1 MEQFNQNTFTYYRI
15 KLRNSK
21 PEPIVVPIS
30 QPLQILMKNIVGPRK
45 KGPVFEKLLPD
56 QTMNRYLKEIAT
68 IAGIGIQWRIPYQ
81 HAPTGTTRNPILRV
95 TR

>member
-30 QPLQILMKNIVGPRK
+30 QPLQILMKNIVGSRK

-81 HAPTGTTRNPILRV
+81 RAPTGTTRNPILRV